1 MWLIT
6 KKKEG
11 DRLIVSLIIKRRPF
25 KFTLLEII
33 NEIQT
38 RKEFRKTK
46 REFAQYKEEVRR
58 SRSLK

>member
-33 NEIQT
+33 KMRFKQERSFEKQRGNL
-38 RKEFRKTK
+38 RSTK
-46 REFAQYKEEVRR
+46 KR
-58 SRSLK
+58 